1 MKKIQA
7 RQFKNL
13 ISDEVFE
20 KLQSLTNTISAH
32 MMEIV
37 HHMCGDQ
44 VLALDE
50 YWLLNIIFFI
60 IKAKIEEID
69 LPPEQYNDR
78 WIK

>member
-1 MKKIQA
+1 
-7 RQFKNL
+7 
-13 ISDEVFE
+13 
-20 KLQSLTNTISAH
+20 

-44 VLALDE
+44 VLELDE

-60 IKAKIEEID
+60 IKAKIEEIE
-69 LPPEQYNDR
+69 LPEDQYNDR